1 MPQTSV
7 LNSVSQS
14 INQRAKDKML
24 VFLETAG
31 TVVLTLK
38 IDGNPIFILLYPK
51 WFFIL
56 IVYYRNFNIF
66 NNNNNNNGLLTVY
79 PPSICSPVKKYNI
92 KKNPQIAQ
100 ARNMSIGEQWHCY
113 VTLKVKGFVWE
124 KNLLFL

>member
-38 IDGNPIFILLYPK
+38 IDGNPIFFFFYPK

-66 NNNNNNNGLLTVY
+66 NNNNNNGLLTVY

-92 KKNPQIAQ
+92 KKIH
-100 ARNMSIGEQWHCY
+100 R
-113 VTLKVKGFVWE
+113 
-124 KNLLFL
+124 